1 MAKRPTVIG
10 MPELA
15 MVAGTRAAL
24 GAGLGILVAKRFSED
39 QRKAIGW
46 TLVAIGALSTIPL
59 GIDVLSRRQND
70 AVADTE

>member
-1 MAKRPTVIG
+1 MAKRPTSMG

-24 GAGLGILVAKRFSED
+24 GAGLGLLFAKRLSED

-46 TLVAIGALSTIPL
+46 TLVAVGALSTIPL

-70 AVADTE
+70 AVAETE